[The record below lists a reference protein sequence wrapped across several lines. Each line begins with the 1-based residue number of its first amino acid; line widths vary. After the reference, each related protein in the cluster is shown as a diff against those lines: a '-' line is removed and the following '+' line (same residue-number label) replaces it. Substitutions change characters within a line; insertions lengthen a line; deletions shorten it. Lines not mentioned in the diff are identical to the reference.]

1 MTFFSALPGHLQNCG
16 CLFIITCFPDTASG
30 GQSVSQARGK
40 RKESLWMTHISCT
53 LSSLK
58 CNSSEICQK
67 ELKAS
72 LSLDPPLRAGWC
84 CPPSVVLSTWH
95 WAYIS
100 IKTFSITRPLTFLKW
115 HYIFRPSL
123 DYFVATHEILCTH
136 LWNIHWMKKT
146 ANYDSDIIIRWTRM
160 NYRTDHSEKKK
171 PCLPLQNEQVLWKV

>member
-58 CNSSEICQK
+58 RNSSEICQK
-67 ELKAS
+67 ELPQPGSPAQSWMVLPS
-72 LSLDPPLRAGWC
+72 LSGALHLTLG
-84 CPPSVVLSTWH
+84 LH
-95 WAYIS
+95 QH
-100 IKTFSITRPLTFLKW
+100 KTFSITRSLTFLKW

-123 DYFVATHEILCTH
+123 DYFVGTYEILCTQ

-171 PCLPLQNEQVLWKV
+171 PCLPLQNE